1 MDFHAICCGEAVRGN
16 GPCSPKRLE
25 PTSPSHPV
33 GSQRDLSPTMTT
45 PASSRLGEDAA
56 RSRWQIATGSRS
68 VCALFLFARP
78 RSEPGRGSSSHP
90 RGAETKTR
98 LRRSSKGSSLAACD
112 LCFPLSNA
120 AGGPPTTRLTR
131 LGGAFFFYS
140 ARASEGR
147 ADLAREWSPAVA
159 PGSMPRL
166 RRLCAGRLPADLPR
180 GLNMVGAVFRL
191 QYATC
196 VRAPVSLLYSA
207 GAFSF
212 RARGVSLHGPR
223 CV

>member
-131 LGGAFFFYS
+131 LGGRGLFTLRGP
-140 ARASEGR
+140 ARA
-147 ADLAREWSPAVA
+147 ARILPESGPPRSRQVRC
-159 PGSMPRL
+159 PG
-166 RRLCAGRLPADLPR
+166 CDA
-180 GLNMVGAVFRL
+180 
-191 QYATC
+191 C
-196 VRAPVSLLYSA
+196 
-207 GAFSF
+207 
-212 RARGVSLHGPR
+212 ARGACPR
-223 CV
+223 ISRVA

>member
-1 MDFHAICCGEAVRGN
+1 MIIINFIIINIFRVMDFHAICCGEAVRGN

-33 GSQRDLSPTMTT
+33 GSQRDLSPTMIT

-98 LRRSSKGSSLAACD
+98 PRRSSKGSSLAACD

-131 LGGAFFFYS
+131 LGG
-140 ARASEGR
+140 
-147 ADLAREWSPAVA
+147 
-159 PGSMPRL
+159 
-166 RRLCAGRLPADLPR
+166 R
-180 GLNMVGAVFRL
+180 GLFTLRGPARTARIL
-191 QYATC
+191 PESGPPRSRQ
-196 VRAPVSLLYSA
+196 VRCPGCDAC
-207 GAFSF
+207 
-212 RARGVSLHGPR
+212 ARGACPR
-223 CV
+223 ISRVA